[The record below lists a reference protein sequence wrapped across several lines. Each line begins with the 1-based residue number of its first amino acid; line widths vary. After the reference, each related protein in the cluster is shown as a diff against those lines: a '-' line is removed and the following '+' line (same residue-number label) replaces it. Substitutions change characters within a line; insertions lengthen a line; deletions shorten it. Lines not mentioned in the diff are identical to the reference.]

1 MKIAAL
7 HLMNTFMQTHWQYY
21 VDILLALWGSKTA
34 VQYIVGYCDCDSVTG
49 SCL

>member
-21 VDILLALWGSKTA
+21 VDILLALEGSKTELCN
-34 VQYIVGYCDCDSVTG
+34 ILSVIATVI
-49 SCL
+49 L